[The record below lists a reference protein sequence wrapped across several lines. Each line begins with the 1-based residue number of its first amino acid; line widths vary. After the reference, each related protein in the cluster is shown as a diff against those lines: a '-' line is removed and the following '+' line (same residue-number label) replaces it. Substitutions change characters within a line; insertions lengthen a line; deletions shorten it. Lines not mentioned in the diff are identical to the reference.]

1 MKKPIY
7 SALLVALIAAPFIA
21 LGGFVQE
28 VTPLDSTT
36 AAPARPMVTSGQRAV
51 GEAQLVM
58 AHVEQANWLLLTPE
72 ASNHPSSSAPHHQVV
87 SVAVC
92 SL

>member
-7 SALLVALIAAPFIA
+7 SVLLVALIAAPFIA

-28 VTPLDSTT
+28 VTPLGSTT
-36 AAPARPMVTSGQRAV
+36 AAPARPMVSSGQRV
-51 GEAQLVM
+51 LGEAQLVM
-58 AHVEQANWLLLTPE
+58 GHVEQANWLLLTPE
-72 ASNHPSSSAPHHQVV
+72 ESNHPSSSAPHHQAV
-87 SVAVC
+87 SVAVW